1 MGGKS
6 PTKRPLYRNQEEAVN
21 TTAYHEYPTKP
32 FINDDYRFDPAK
44 PTKPFPENNRTGMSA
59 VVVYTV
65 KAKIEHLYNPFPNV
79 IPHLFSFPYDILF

>member
-1 MGGKS
+1 MMGGKS

-65 KAKIEHLYNPFPNV
+65 KAKIEYLSV
-79 IPHLFSFPYDILF
+79 